1 MRPLF
6 AILLLSNLAY
16 AQDWTWRGTSP
27 LNEARS
33 EACIQ
38 RLTDGRVLVTG
49 GQGQSPLASVEIFQT
64 QPEEQF
70 TAAGSMQSAR
80 AGHGCTLLSDGRV
93 LVAGGG
99 GSGIEIYEPSLDTW
113 TLIESTVPRGA
124 GTFALRLID
133 GRILI
138 TGGGSAKLEVYDS
151 GSGELTLLAGNL
163 QVAREKHTVTL
174 LRDGRVLIAGGVGPE
189 GVLASAEIFDPETSE
204 VQSAPA
210 MANPR
215 SGHTATLLLD
225 GRVLLAGGTN
235 GKEEWNT
242 LEVYLPDTNRFEV
255 LSAALKNARQNHTG
269 LLVETNGTV
278 LLAGGSLAGEPLAT
292 TELFDPVEN
301 QVLEAGSLTA
311 SRTGIAGVMLE
322 DGSVLGAGG
331 RNSQGA
337 SRACGV
343 ITSSTLR
350 FTQTVYRPLERATIS
365 GNFNPSG
372 LNGQV
377 TLELTRIS
385 SNGQTTAFNS
395 RLLVSTANITN
406 GVLPLTAVMNVFRED
421 IGNEFLL
428 TAKAKTPTGAT
439 VSLQARF
446 AAKLRTSL
454 QLTVPGGISIVGQRV
469 VANLQLT
476 ADGSPTGFSGTI
488 TLRAGAIT
496 IPSNVLQRSA
506 TVVSNS
512 VEICCNLPEGVI
524 PVTASFSGNAAL
536 EPSDAP
542 SLFHLVVSKTP
553 AVALSLPALSLGT
566 PATLTAFVSI
576 QAASTSLVQQVDPSL
591 RPTGTITVRKN
602 TGETIGTATL
612 VPPTGFSTTPL
623 PGAQAQIV
631 FTPGITDRRARQVCF
646 ETAYSGDAR
655 YASVGFGTPTSGPL
669 LTVSGSCAAIG
680 AATPRLTL
688 LAGPATYVLGT
699 PSRFSVRLTWPDS
712 VGIVSRTVN
721 VMSNG
726 FARGTIT
733 LTPNPNGLGIAE
745 GTGDVT
751 LPFDTK
757 SLTFVYAASGDLDT
771 AQATATIAMNRIVTT
786 LTTTLR
792 NPITNP
798 FAIPYTLG
806 LSTGGQ
812 PLPPG
817 VSVGGSVEFRD
828 GTTLLGTLP
837 VASLAPGPGI
847 TDGSSNTI
855 ILSEVR
861 QTGALTNVIRPTGQR
876 TITLR
881 FTGSA
886 LFAESQTS
894 ATVTIP

>member
-6 AILLLSNLAY
+6 AILLLSSLSN
-16 AQDWTWRGTSP
+16 AQDWTWRGTFP

-33 EACIQ
+33 EACVQ
-38 RLTDGRVLVTG
+38 RLADGRVLVTG
-49 GQGQSPLASVEIFQT
+49 GQGQSPLASVEIFRT

-70 TAAGSMQSAR
+70 TAAASMQSAR
-80 AGHGCTLLSDGRV
+80 AGHGCTLLADGRV
-93 LVAGGG
+93 LAAGGG
-99 GSGIEIYEPSLDTW
+99 GNGIEIYEPSLDTW
-113 TLIESTVPRGA
+113 TFVESTVPRGA

-138 TGGGSAKLEVYDS
+138 TGGSSAKLEVYDS

-174 LRDGRVLIAGGVGPE
+174 LRDGRVLIAGGVGAE

-204 VQSAPA
+204 VQTAPA
-210 MANPR
+210 MASPR

-242 LEVYLPDTNRFEV
+242 LEVYIPDTNRFEV
-255 LSAALKNARQNHTG
+255 LSATLKNARQNHTG

-278 LLAGGSLAGEPLAT
+278 LLAGGSLAGEALAT
-292 TELFDPVEN
+292 TELFDPAEN

-331 RNSQGA
+331 RNAQGA

-343 ITSSTLR
+343 LTSSVLR

-365 GNFNPSG
+365 GNFNVSG

-385 SNGQTTAFNS
+385 STGQQTAFSS
-395 RLLVSTANITN
+395 RLLVNTANVTN

-439 VSLQARF
+439 VSVQARF

-454 QLTVPGGISIVGQRV
+454 QLTVPGGISIVGQSV
-469 VANLQLT
+469 LANLQLT
-476 ADGSPTGFSGTI
+476 ADGSPAGISGSI
-488 TLRAGAIT
+488 TLRAGAVT
-496 IPSNVLQRSA
+496 IPLNVLQRSA
-506 TVVSNS
+506 TVISN

-524 PVTASFSGNAAL
+524 PITASYSGNAAL

-566 PATLTAFVSI
+566 PATLTALVSI
-576 QAASTSLVQQVDPSL
+576 QAASTSLVQRVDPAF
-591 RPTGTITVRKN
+591 RPTGTVTVRKN

-612 VPPTGFSTTPL
+612 VSSTGFSSTPL

-631 FTPGITDRRARQVCF
+631 FTPSITDRRARQVCF
-646 ETAYSGDAR
+646 DTAYSGDAR
-655 YASVGFGTPTSGPL
+655 YAAVGFSTPTSGTL

-688 LAGPATYVLGT
+688 LASPATYVLGT

-721 VMSNG
+721 VLSNG

-733 LTPNPNGLGIAE
+733 LTPNSNGLGIAE

-757 SLTFVYAASGDLDT
+757 TLTFVYAASGDLDT
-771 AQATATIAMNRIVTT
+771 AQATSTIAMNRIATT

-798 FAIPYTLG
+798 FTIPYTLT
-806 LSTGGQ
+806 LTTGGQ

-817 VSVGGSVEFRD
+817 VAVGGSVEFRD

-837 VASLAPGPGI
+837 AAALVPGPGI
-847 TDGSSNTI
+847 TDGTSNTI